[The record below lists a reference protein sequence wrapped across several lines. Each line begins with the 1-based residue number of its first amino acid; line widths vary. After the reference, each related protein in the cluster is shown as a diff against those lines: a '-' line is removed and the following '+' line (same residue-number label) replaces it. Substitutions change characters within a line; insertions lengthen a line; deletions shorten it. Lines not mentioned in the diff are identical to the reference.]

1 MPKYVNF
8 GKGDTITETSKVT
21 TGFFTGGVGTLAGSS
36 LSTSSLAT
44 GQKNYYYN
52 LQYSSEDQLS
62 VTYGHIQG
70 SGSDSVTNLKGETEA
85 IYKQF
90 ATSLLFPDDVE
101 TGFVFTGS
109 TADND
114 VYVIVAERARMKDR
128 MNKKNWTLHLK
139 GSDSAGADASIYLT
153 DDSDSITATASPVG
167 PRYNIVSGS
176 DGTVQTPAATKT
188 YGWFYPNV
196 GVWVM
201 RQSELSG
208 SLPGVTAFI
217 DSGSGYTGTDN
228 GFAPELNNDATAD
241 NAWKLALALKNGTAT
256 SLRNEED
263 QVTKSYFCR
272 AKAMDFNFSNN
283 PTFTSGSDYELAQS
297 SFKGNPQTFLTTVG
311 LYNSNQ
317 ELVAVGKL
325 SSPVKKNHSTE
336 ATIKVNLTY

>member
-8 GKGDTITETSKVT
+8 TNDDMITETTKVT
-21 TGFFTGGVGTLAGSS
+21 TGFFTGGVGTLAGSN

-62 VTYGHIQG
+62 VTYGHIGG
-70 SGSDSVTNLKGETEA
+70 SGSDNVTNLKGETEA

-101 TGFVFTGS
+101 TGFVFSGTS
-109 TADND
+109 ADND
-114 VYVIVAERARMKDR
+114 IYVMVAESARMKDR
-128 MNKKNWTLHLK
+128 VNKKNWTVHLK
-139 GSDSAGADASIYLT
+139 GSNTAGTDAHLYLT
-153 DDSDSITATASPVG
+153 DDSDSVTAVASPVG

-176 DGTVQTPAATKT
+176 NGTVQTAAATKT

-201 RQSELSG
+201 RQSELSA
-208 SLPGVTAFI
+208 SLPGVPGVI
-217 DSGSGYTGTDN
+217 DSGSEYTGTDN

-241 NAWKLALALKNGTAT
+241 NAWKLALALKNGTST

-283 PTFTSGSDYELAQS
+283 PTFTSGSDFELSQA

-311 LYNSNQ
+311 LYNANQ

-325 SSPVKKNHSTE
+325 STPIKKNYSTE